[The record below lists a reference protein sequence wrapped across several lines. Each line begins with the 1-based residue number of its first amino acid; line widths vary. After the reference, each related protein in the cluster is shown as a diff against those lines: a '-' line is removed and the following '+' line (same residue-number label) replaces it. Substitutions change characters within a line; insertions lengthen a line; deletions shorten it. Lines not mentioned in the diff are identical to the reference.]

1 MAEITIAPSMLCAD
15 FRRLGEQVREVAE
28 AGADWLHFDIMDGW
42 FVDNISFGPLVIEA
56 LRGETKL
63 HCNAHLMVGS
73 PAKHIE
79 SFAQAGADSL
89 FIQREVV
96 TQPALL
102 LAEIRSLGLLAG
114 LVFNP
119 ATPIAGLEVI
129 ADQVDLVLLMT
140 VEPGAAGQEFMPSV
154 LPKIRQT
161 RELLDELNPEARIV
175 VDGGVDADT
184 ARELVAAG
192 ADVLICGS
200 YLFDHPEGLTVGV
213 QSLRGAVGE
222 VG

>member
-15 FRRLGEQVREVAE
+15 FRRLAQQAREVAE

-42 FVDNISFGPLVIEA
+42 FVDNITFGPLVIEA

-63 HCNAHLMVGS
+63 HCNAHLMVGN
-73 PAKHIE
+73 PARHIE

-89 FIQREVV
+89 LIQREVV
-96 TQPALL
+96 TQPAHL

-119 ATPIAGLEVI
+119 ATPLAGLEAI
-129 ADQVDLVLLMT
+129 ADQVDLVLLMS

-161 RELLDELNPEARIV
+161 RELLDEFNPEARIA

-184 ARELVAAG
+184 ASELVAAG
-192 ADVLICGS
+192 AEVLICGS
-200 YLFDHPEGLTVGV
+200 YLFDHPEGLDAGV
-213 QSLRGAVGE
+213 QSLREAAGE